1 MKRRSKRK
9 ISPTADQSVIFFG
22 FNGKEQLKNLKKS
35 KERELK
41 KEMQSASQIEENLKK
56 LEAMKGGNHSKGHIV
71 ASNSQK
77 HRILKEKERRKH
89 EAQVR
94 REEELVRFFWS
105 KEISKRSETT
115 L

>member
-1 MKRRSKRK
+1 MKRRSKKK
-9 ISPTADQSVIFFG
+9 IFPTVAQSVIFFCL
-22 FNGKEQLKNLKKS
+22 NEKEQLKSLKKS

-56 LEAMKGGNHSKGHIV
+56 LEAMKGGNNSKGHIV

-77 HRILKEKERRKH
+77 QRILKEKERRKH

-94 REEELVRFFWS
+94 REEELVIFFLVQ
-105 KEISKRSETT
+105 KN
-115 L
+115 